1 MLEEEVPTELKV
13 LLDLDSV
20 PSDVLDKHTT
30 EDPAPG
36 CLSRRRI
43 AKMIYFKLWVV
54 YFHLKNPCA
63 TCYQSH
69 SGNGISKTKNLLE
82 ISRNP
87 SLISSF
93 PSPKI
98 RFSSPKFR
106 FSLLETRFPKIS
118 FLLYFSAF
126 RFLQRLSAFSWRLS
140 DFSNGYPISSEF
152 LERLSDFP
160 HRLSAFREIRENL
173 IMARSIRK
181 FAIRA
186 S

>member
-54 YFHLKNPCA
+54 YFHIKNPCA

-69 SGNGISKTKNLLE
+69 SGNGISKLKNLLE

-106 FSLLETRFPKIS
+106 FSSLETRFPKIG
-118 FLLYFSAF
+118 FLLPFLAFPFLQWLSHFSNGFLIFFNGFPLSPTAF
-126 RFLQRLSAFSWRLS
+126 RFLPN
-140 DFSNGYPISSEF
+140 FSNGFPIFLNSFPLSEKS
-152 LERLSDFP
+152 EK
-160 HRLSAFREIRENL
+160 I
-173 IMARSIRK
+173 
-181 FAIRA
+181 
-186 S
+186 